1 MPRETPMEAPDARV
15 DVVDTQDLFAIDED
29 ALRRMIEA
37 VLDRYELGG
46 GVNVVLLDD
55 ARIHELNRRFL
66 DHDWPTDVLTFEG
79 QTAPDGTVISGGE
92 ILVSVE
98 TALREAAE
106 RGADAWRE
114 IVLYVVHGL
123 LHLAG
128 FDDRDEDSA
137 TLMHDETRVVLADL
151 GFDVEGLGLVGESE
165 SDRDSAEAER

>member
-1 MPRETPMEAPDARV
+1 METPDARV
-15 DVVDTQDLFAIDED
+15 DVVDTQDLFDIDED
-29 ALRRMIEA
+29 SLRCMIETI
-37 VLDRYELGG
+37 LDRYELAS
-46 GVNVVLLDD
+46 GVNVVFLDD

-79 QTAPDGTVISGGE
+79 QTAPDGTVVSGGE

-98 TALREAAE
+98 TALREADA

-128 FDDRDEDSA
+128 YDDRDEESA
-137 TLMHDETRVVLADL
+137 KRMHDETCTALAEL
-151 GFDVEGLGLVGESE
+151 GFDVDGLGLVG
-165 SDRDSAEAER
+165 DGDDAGMER